1 MQTSGPAKK
10 LSIYID
16 ETDKIHGR
24 PVYELL
30 LDIFLRKKM
39 AGASV
44 FRGVAGYGSHGKLH
58 TAKLLELS
66 TTLPLKIEVIDSENA
81 INNLL
86 PEITSLL
93 QKGLIEVSD
102 SNIILC
108 GKRD

>member
-16 ETDKIHGR
+16 ETDRLHGR

-30 LDIFLRKKM
+30 LELFLKRKI

-58 TAKLLELS
+58 TAKILELS
-66 TTLPLKIEVIDSENA
+66 TTLPLKIEVVDSETA
-81 INNLL
+81 INALL
-86 PEITSLL
+86 PEVTSLL
-93 QKGLIEVSD
+93 QKGLLEVSD
-102 SNIILC
+102 TNIILC
-108 GKRD
+108 AKKQ